1 MDIFQF
7 RERLIADYAAFTRSF
22 TKPRAADIRDY
33 LQQRYAD
40 EEFWPAPLIQLNPSF
55 VSGGTVED
63 LVAEGR
69 LHPECARIFRAGK
82 TDTGFG
88 VTLRL
93 HKHQDEAIR
102 IAQRGESYASTT
114 GTGSGKSVSYFIPI
128 TDHVLRQ
135 HAKGDSTHR
144 VSAIVVYPM
153 NALANSQR
161 EELTRFLKH
170 GYPEAE
176 SR

>member
-22 TKPRAADIRDY
+22 NKPRAADIRDY

-55 VSGGTVED
+55 VSGGTVVD

-82 TDTGFG
+82 TDTDFG
-88 VTLRL
+88 VTRYRTRRL
-93 HKHQDEAIR
+93 VPEAWDQQ
-102 IAQRGESYASTT
+102 ASSSTT
-114 GTGSGKSVSYFIPI
+114 
-128 TDHVLRQ
+128 
-135 HAKGDSTHR
+135 
-144 VSAIVVYPM
+144 
-153 NALANSQR
+153 
-161 EELTRFLKH
+161 
-170 GYPEAE
+170 
-176 SR
+176 